1 MEDMFNKPYKPTK
14 WSDRVRTLPDRFFI
28 TKNDDNTY
36 TLTPAGEIMV
46 EGTPQDQTN
55 FNNMEYGIQAAHVA
69 IGILVNALRQ
79 LGWDNVKNLADI
91 QQDISSLQEEDTAL
105 GGMIDTLTQ
114 NTVLSVSDIQNAIRL
129 ILNLA
134 RQNLWDI
141 NDIKAWISEHQIV
154 QTGTKTLTNTKAFP
168 FNNSK
173 TTVALSP
180 TKENTNYIVLPEV
193 TAFQGNVGEIV
204 ICDKAVNGFAIAY
217 TGSAS
222 SVTVKYTVL
231 GGYEE

>member
-1 MEDMFNKPYKPTK
+1 MYYPTK
-14 WSDRVRTLPDRFFI
+14 WLDHVTEFPNRRVI
-28 TKNDDNTY
+28 TENGDGTSMVVKDQ
-36 TLTPAGEIMV
+36 GEVIQQ
-46 EGTPQDQTN
+46 GTPQSATN

-79 LGWDNVKNLADI
+79 LGWDNLKNLADI

-105 GGMIDTLTQ
+105 GGRIDTLTQ
-114 NTVLSVSDIQNAIRL
+114 NTGLSVSDIQNAIRL

-204 ICDKAVNGFAIAY
+204 ISDKAVNGFAIAY